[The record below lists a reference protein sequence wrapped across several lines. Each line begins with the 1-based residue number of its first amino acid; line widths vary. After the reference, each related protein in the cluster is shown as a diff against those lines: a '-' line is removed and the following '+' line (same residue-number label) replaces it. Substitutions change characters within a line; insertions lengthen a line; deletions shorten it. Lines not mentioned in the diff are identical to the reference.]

1 VNPSTLPLGSA
12 RRLRVSLQAALIG
25 GLAVAACSCQD
36 FDYLKDGKNG
46 AAGAAT
52 GGFGPWN
59 GNAGYAGYDPWH
71 DDPRAGRRP
80 GSWGGAPASGA
91 GGRSTGGES
100 TVGTGGSSGGTESA
114 GTAGI

>member
-1 VNPSTLPLGSA
+1 MNPLPLGSA
-12 RRLRVSLQAALIG
+12 RRFRVSLRAALIA
-25 GLAVAACSCQD
+25 GLAVVACSFQD
-36 FDYLKDGKNG
+36 FDYLKDGNG

-59 GNAGYAGYDPWH
+59 GFAGYAGNDPWH

-80 GSWGGAPASGA
+80 GNWGGAPASGA
-91 GGRSTGGES
+91 GGGSTGGES
-100 TVGTGGSSGGTESA
+100 TVATGGSSGGTEMA

>member
-1 VNPSTLPLGSA
+1 VNPLPLGSA
-12 RRLRVSLQAALIG
+12 RRFRVSLRAALIA
-25 GLAVAACSCQD
+25 GLAVVACSFQD
-36 FDYLKDGKNG
+36 FDYLKDGNG

-80 GSWGGAPASGA
+80 GNSGGASGIGA
-91 GGRSTGGES
+91 GGRSAGGAA
-100 TVGTGGSSGGTESA
+100 TVATGGSSGGTESA